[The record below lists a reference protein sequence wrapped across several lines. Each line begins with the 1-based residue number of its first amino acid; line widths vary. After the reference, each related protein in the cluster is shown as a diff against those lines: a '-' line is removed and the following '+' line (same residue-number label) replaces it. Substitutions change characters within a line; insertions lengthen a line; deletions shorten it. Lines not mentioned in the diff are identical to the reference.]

1 MKFLLD
7 QDVYL
12 ITGEFLKKLRQDVI
26 LVSEIG
32 HAQSSDQE
40 LLTIARNTDRIF
52 ITRDRDFGELIFLK
66 KYSVGVIYLRI
77 LPSTIQSVHHEL
89 EEILISYKEND
100 LKNGFVVVEPGR
112 HRFRKLKDSEHR

>member
-1 MKFLLD
+1 MKLLLD

-12 ITGEFLKKLRQDVI
+12 ITSEFLKNIGQDVI

-32 HAQSSDQE
+32 HAKSSDQE
-40 LLTIARNTDRIF
+40 LLTIAQNTGRIF

-66 KYSVGVIYLRI
+66 KCSVGVIYLRI
-77 LPSTIQSVHHEL
+77 LPSTMQSVHNEL
-89 EEILISYKEND
+89 EKVLLGYKEND

-112 HRFRKLKDSEHR
+112 HRFRKLKNSE